1 MTNLTQDQLATL
13 IAQVVGQ
20 VLAGQTATPKATS
33 KPQFLPKGGKAAPSD
48 LASKDQHLINAFHRK
63 GFKDVQLMDR
73 TDPTKPFNVKP
84 FKAWLDQGRIVR
96 KGQRG
101 IKGLFHVTQTDLLP
115 GKASSLCQRSL
126 PLVLSLAAPSWNQGH
141 RGHPFGCVDH
151 LSKGPT
157 TRRCLCWWQRNC
169 GRCSCS

>member
-115 GKASSLCQRSL
+115 GKASAKPTISPEQKALFVRAKAA
-126 PLVLSLAAPSWNQGH
+126 LANKKAKSQ
-141 RGHPFGCVDH
+141 
-151 LSKGPT
+151 PT
-157 TRRCLCWWQRNC
+157 A
-169 GRCSCS
+169 